1 MSTLSVPLS
10 LIGLSFL
17 KQVVDGEGN
26 RWSGVESSA
35 LTPTCLGGMVQW
47 GFGDGHTM
55 MDSHMVMALSGIMH
69 GGVNGRQRLCDYLFE
84 DSFVVRWR

>member
-1 MSTLSVPLS
+1 
-10 LIGLSFL
+10 
-17 KQVVDGEGN
+17 
-26 RWSGVESSA
+26 
-35 LTPTCLGGMVQW
+35 MVQW
-47 GFGDGHTM
+47 GFGDGHAM